1 VIRESSRESEFQR
14 FGIKVD
20 LWNGAFVPAGTPVAV
35 IARLNTEMG
44 KALADRATRDKLME
58 TTQEPLGGTPEQFAD
73 LVQQDSEKY
82 ARLAKQL
89 NIKAE

>member
-1 VIRESSRESEFQR
+1 
-14 FGIKVD
+14 
-20 LWNGAFVPAGTPVAV
+20 
-35 IARLNTEMG
+35 
-44 KALADRATRDKLME
+44 ME

-89 NIKAE
+89 NIKGE